1 MFSKLFCNKSFGTF
15 FFLKRNAVVLKVASE
30 KNICCLFESH
40 CGGLEVMMARD
51 PHLANQGRALAQE
64 KTVTSCWRKNICN
77 SKEKSGSLFFEA
89 SLSLYIYAILLVY
102 DIHIKDVKTTSA
114 NCVSRNSVVFV
125 LLTRTDWDVRPE
137 KRM

>member
-1 MFSKLFCNKSFGTF
+1 
-15 FFLKRNAVVLKVASE
+15 
-30 KNICCLFESH
+30 
-40 CGGLEVMMARD
+40 MMALIPRASPCPRKD
-51 PHLANQGRALAQE
+51 GNQLLE
-64 KTVTSCWRKNICN
+64 KNICN
-77 SKEKSGSLFFEA
+77 SQEKSGSLFFEA

-102 DIHIKDVKTTSA
+102 DIHIKHVKTTSA